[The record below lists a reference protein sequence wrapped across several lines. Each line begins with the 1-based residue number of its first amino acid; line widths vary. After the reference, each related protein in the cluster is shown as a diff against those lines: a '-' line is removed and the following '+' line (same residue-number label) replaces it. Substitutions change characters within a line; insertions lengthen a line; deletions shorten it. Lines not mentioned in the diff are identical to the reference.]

1 MSGANVARAD
11 MFVRN
16 RGDKA
21 TGRAIR
27 TRCASSR
34 GLAELDKYGHLSRWN
49 RQPTV
54 PRVTAFEQPANTS
67 RGPLAV
73 GGPTEDGRRVTR
85 EQGASQPAGRT

>member
-34 GLAELDKYGHLSRWN
+34 GLAELDKIRTL
-49 RQPTV
+49 V
-54 PRVTAFEQPANTS
+54 PMEQATYSSP
-67 RGPLAV
+67 R
-73 GGPTEDGRRVTR
+73 DGFR
-85 EQGASQPAGRT
+85 AAGEH